1 MYRDIELARALSN
14 LPILKEVDDLK
25 HQVDALRPLSR
36 EVEDRVLQKFR
47 LDWNYHSNAIEGNP
61 YTYGET
67 VAFLMEG
74 ITAKGKTLKDH
85 LDIKGHDDAI
95 HYLLSVVKDK
105 DYRLTESE

>member
-1 MYRDIELARALSN
+1 MYRNLELAKALSGID
-14 LPILKEVDDLK
+14 LLKEVDDLK
-25 HQVDALRPLSR
+25 RQIETLRPLPKA
-36 EVEDRVLQKFR
+36 VEERILQKLR

-95 HYLLSVVKDK
+95 HYLLGVIKDK
-105 DYRLTESE
+105 D

>member
-1 MYRDIELARALSN
+1 MYRDIELAKALSK
-14 LPILKEVDDLK
+14 LPILKEVDELK

-36 EVEDRVLQKFR
+36 EVEERVLQKFR

-85 LDIKGHDDAI
+85 LDIKGHDKIRTID
-95 HYLLSVVKDK
+95 
-105 DYRLTESE
+105 